1 MRIKGGYTHKERRK
15 RILAL
20 AKGFKG
26 KRNSCF
32 RIAKQRVM
40 KALRN
45 AYIGRKLR
53 KRDFRSLWI
62 VRVGA
67 ASRARGLAYSRFMQ
81 GIRDAGI
88 ALNRKMLAD
97 LAVRDEKAFDQLVK
111 LAKANIS

>member
-1 MRIKGGYTHKERRK
+1 MRVKRGYIRKERRK

-32 RIAKQRVM
+32 RIAKERVM

-67 ASRARGLAYSRFMQ
+67 ASRAQGLAYSRFMQ